1 MVIPPNSTLTS
12 LSMDEVAAKTVFGS
26 QLVSKSSSTPYSDA
40 TQTKKHPPNHIK
52 RPMNAFMV
60 WSQIE
65 RRKICEKNP
74 DIHNAEISKRLGRQW
89 KLLSEEE
96 RKPYIDEAER
106 LRVLHSMEYPD
117 YKYRPK
123 KRSKNGSEC
132 QSDQQPS
139 PTKIPRKSTSSASS
153 TVPSPASS
161 ASSEGSPNMT
171 PRKKISRKASPA
183 TATSTTP
190 MICQSPGISTNS
202 YETPTKQIISS
213 HHQRNNIF
221 SQTSSISSPGSP
233 PCNRIHIV
241 TSTIKTPPESSRFN
255 CRLTIDKKF
264 KESIKQNGD
273 SGMITSLTPPL
284 AKVPESPSSPDS
296 PESASMYEEDS
307 ISSTTGHHHHHM
319 HLKLP
324 KISGT
329 ESSRR
334 SLRAALEAV
343 PAMPQITTV
352 PIPNMSPPMLSML
365 PIKTEMMTTTQ
376 GEPSASTFDE
386 ILAVLTPSPPTYH
399 MNMNDELNDLLE
411 IAAEEFKIE
420 SASHDEPAID
430 VVEDPMDPWNSVNSV
445 WEQPLTSVG
454 MDFNF
459 EAPMPVDTLFM

>member
-1 MVIPPNSTLTS
+1 FVCPQASQRFLKRERPNRLRQKERSPSLTFNLLSPTLSKTCHNQHLTDFFKMVIPPNSTLTL
-12 LSMDEVAAKTVFGS
+12 LSMDDAAAKTVFGS

-96 RKPYIDEAER
+96 RKPYINEAER

-132 QSDQQPS
+132 QSDQQIQPS
-139 PTKIPRKSTSSASS
+139 PTKIPRKSPSSASS
-153 TVPSPASS
+153 TTVPSPASS
-161 ASSEGSPNMT
+161 ASSSEGSTNMT
-171 PRKKISRKASPA
+171 PRKKISRSKASPA
-183 TATSTTP
+183 TATSTSS
-190 MICQSPGISTNS
+190 MICHSTNS
-202 YETPTKQIISS
+202 YETPTKQIISSS

-241 TSTIKTPPESSRFN
+241 TSTIKTPAESSRFN

-264 KESIKQNGD
+264 KESIKQSGD
-273 SGMITSLTPPL
+273 QGMITSLTPPL
-284 AKVPESPSSPDS
+284 AKVQSPHHPPDS
-296 PESASMYEEDS
+296 PERGLHFIHYL
-307 ISSTTGHHHHHM
+307 
-319 HLKLP
+319 HLIHIHLP

-329 ESSRR
+329 DSSRS

-343 PAMPQITTV
+343 PAMPPITNI
-352 PIPNMSPPMLSML
+352 PILPICVPPMNSML
-365 PIKTEMMTTTQ
+365 PMKNGKCMTHTPD
-376 GEPSASTFDE
+376 EPSGSTFDE
-386 ILAVLTPSPPTYH
+386 ILAVLTPSPPQYH

-411 IAAEEFKIE
+411 IAAEEFKI
-420 SASHDEPAID
+420 D
-430 VVEDPMDPWNSVNSV
+430 VGS
-445 WEQPLTSVG
+445 
-454 MDFNF
+454 
-459 EAPMPVDTLFM
+459 